1 MIGLVL
7 FLKNTA
13 AMFPKRTQLPALPVS
28 CGAQRWDGSSCSSVI
43 ISTRATTVGTLI
55 KETPP
60 DEWLLDCPKLFLGNP
75 PIHSVV
81 WKKKN
86 SCEQTEREN
95 YTLVSLLFHGV
106 IMELSCESLRNP
118 EDRRPASCKV

>member
-1 MIGLVL
+1 MIGLLL
-7 FLKNTA
+7 FLSTA
-13 AMFPKRTQLPALPVS
+13 AMFPRWTQQPALPVC

-43 ISTRATTVGTLI
+43 TSTRATTVGTLI

-60 DEWLLDCPKLFLGNP
+60 EEWLLDCSNPILGNP
-75 PIHSVV
+75 PIHSAG
-81 WKKKN
+81 WEKKK
-86 SCEQTEREN
+86 SCEQTEN